1 MDLGRMLNMIL
12 RIVTRRAVE
21 LGVNKTID
29 LVSSGGK
36 SAEAMTREDRA
47 AAKATRQNVGRV
59 RKAMRFARR
68 LMR

>member
-1 MDLGRMLNMIL
+1 MEIGWMLNMIL

-21 LGVNKTID
+21 LGVNKAID
-29 LVSSGGK
+29 VAARGGK
-36 SAEAMTREDRA
+36 AAAEMTAAEKA
-47 AAKATRQNVGRV
+47 AAKSARQNVGRV